1 MPPQEQLL
9 HESNRD
15 LIVQLS
21 ADVKNL
27 NQNLA
32 RLASV
37 IEKLEE
43 RRIEPVE
50 AEVEELKRWR
60 SEFVGGQ
67 KILSFLLGLISVA
80 SLVITIIQALK

>member
-1 MPPQEQLL
+1 MPPQELL

-27 NQNLA
+27 NQNLG
-32 RLASV
+32 RLANV

-50 AEVEELKRWR
+50 AEIEELKRWR
-60 SEFVGGQ
+60 SEFVGGR
-67 KILSFLLGLISVA
+67 KVWDFIVGLISVV
-80 SLVITIIQALK
+80 SLVIVTILALK